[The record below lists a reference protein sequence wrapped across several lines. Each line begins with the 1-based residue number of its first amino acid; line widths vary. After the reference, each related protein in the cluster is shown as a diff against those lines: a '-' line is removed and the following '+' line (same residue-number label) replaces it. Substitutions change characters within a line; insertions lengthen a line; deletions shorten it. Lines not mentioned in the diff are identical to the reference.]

1 MAKAYNET
9 THFKTR
15 LRTNPEEAFE
25 QTLTFTKEVNAD
37 VITLIGDIFSF
48 PSERALKQALSK
60 LKDVGIPYIYSAR
73 NYNWHYEGMK
83 GTLESLCDT
92 QIQKCSLPLVLGQ
105 PPINRSL

>member
-48 PSERALKQALSK
+48 PSERALK
-60 LKDVGIPYIYSAR
+60 
-73 NYNWHYEGMK
+73 
-83 GTLESLCDT
+83 
-92 QIQKCSLPLVLGQ
+92 
-105 PPINRSL
+105 